1 MQSKKD
7 KIEFW
12 VKWLA
17 LLPAAAMIIAGWSYF
32 LPRMGMK
39 VLRYA
44 LIKFLSLAFLG
55 LSLIVVSVES
65 LIRGE
70 QENTTDGRPQQ
81 KTLEEIYES
90 RGDHTGLVG
99 IILLVG
105 GIALLLYGGS
115 KVVGCIQDMRS
126 GPVRITL
133 ESTQIGNIAK
143 VEEGIEVFSY
153 DLYGTANGEVFKFR
167 IYAEETDESLMR
179 RTNYLAPEVTVI
191 YYPKTKAIVQMQIL
205 FEENDKVVLPYDE
218 RAYDSRTLEKLPV
231 GQSDGMPDEEEYEE
245 YKEKL
250 SGPTS
255 APAQEVYVPMK
266 QEYSEVDLEDLGLPE
281 IAIGDNY
288 VEVSKELMALPEGEC
303 YESGLLNSVLNSD
316 EYLQKLKG
324 VISEYGVTGTQG
336 CDILC
341 NDDIELILI
350 YNSETYAIEAVYAR
364 RCLN

>member
-17 LLPAAAMIIAGWSYF
+17 ILPAAAIIIAGWSYF

-65 LIRGE
+65 LVRGE
-70 QENTTDGRPQQ
+70 QANTTDGRPQQ

-126 GPVRITL
+126 GPVRMTR
-133 ESTQIGNIAK
+133 ESTQIGNRAK

-153 DLYGTANGEVFKFR
+153 DLYGTANGELFNFR

-245 YKEKL
+245 YKEKFI
-250 SGPTS
+250 GVRKTS
-255 APAQEVYVPMK
+255 
-266 QEYSEVDLEDLGLPE
+266 
-281 IAIGDNY
+281 IGFTG
-288 VEVSKELMALPEGEC
+288 MALRRDVADAK
-303 YESGLLNSVLNSD
+303 N
-316 EYLQKLKG
+316 LQM
-324 VISEYGVTGTQG
+324 SQP
-336 CDILC
+336 
-341 NDDIELILI
+341 NIENIM
-350 YNSETYAIEAVYAR
+350 VYYTR
-364 RCLN
+364 K